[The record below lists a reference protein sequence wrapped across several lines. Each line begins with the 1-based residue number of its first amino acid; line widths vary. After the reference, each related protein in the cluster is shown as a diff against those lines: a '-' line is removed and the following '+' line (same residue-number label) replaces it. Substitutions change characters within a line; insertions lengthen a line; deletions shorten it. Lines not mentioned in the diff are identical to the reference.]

1 MANRLF
7 PNDFPDFVT
16 EAEVPGGDG
25 DRRTAGVRGLLSG
38 WGSGDDA
45 IPKLG
50 LQDYKVPA
58 ESQIASRTDKD
69 SSHGL

>member
-50 LQDYKVPA
+50 L
-58 ESQIASRTDKD
+58 
-69 SSHGL
+69 